1 MLTQIISML
10 SKSVSQQGAETCSLA
25 LAAVMPGIN
34 LRTHEGSDKSRVW
47 STVDYAG
54 EEARN
59 ELFCIRFGSVESE
72 LRAA

>member
-1 MLTQIISML
+1 
-10 SKSVSQQGAETCSLA
+10 
-25 LAAVMPGIN
+25 MPGIN

-72 LRAA
+72 LQSA

>member
-1 MLTQIISML
+1 M
-10 SKSVSQQGAETCSLA
+10 
-25 LAAVMPGIN
+25 MPGIN

-72 LRAA
+72 LQSA

>member
-1 MLTQIISML
+1 MLCLKLISML
-10 SKSVSQQGAETCSLA
+10 SKSVSQLRPDTRA

-72 LRAA
+72 LQSA